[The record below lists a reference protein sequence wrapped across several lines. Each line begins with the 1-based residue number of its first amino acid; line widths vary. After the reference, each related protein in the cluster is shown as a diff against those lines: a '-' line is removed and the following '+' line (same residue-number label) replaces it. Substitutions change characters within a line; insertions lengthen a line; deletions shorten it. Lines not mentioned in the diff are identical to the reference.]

1 MNKKIVFA
9 LAAMLAVSILFTAC
23 GKKDEENK
31 KPAQNQSGEVKADDN
46 TEDEIKLEEEK
57 IDSQPAQDSTPIS
70 DEKGEPI
77 TADEFESLVDTFN
90 NSENPE
96 EKEAARLKLEEILK
110 QAEGKAN

>member
-46 TEDEIKLEEEK
+46 TEDEIKLELRFIIMLF
-57 IDSQPAQDSTPIS
+57 IDTMN
-70 DEKGEPI
+70 
-77 TADEFESLVDTFN
+77 V
-90 NSENPE
+90 
-96 EKEAARLKLEEILK
+96 
-110 QAEGKAN
+110 